1 MKKGEKEKEEKKKE
15 KSETFH
21 RTATRESYEF
31 WKSIRN
37 SFQSWINTN
46 VMYFEYD

>member
-1 MKKGEKEKEEKKKE
+1 MEKGENEEGKKKRRE
-15 KSETFH
+15 KKSETFH

-37 SFQSWINTN
+37 FKLLIDSFQS
-46 VMYFEYD
+46 